1 MQDLTKLTRKDLQAY
16 SKDKLI
22 DVILLLIKR
31 DEENQ
36 KQIIALEKR
45 VNELEHKLACK
56 DKNSSN
62 SSKPPSSDYKSNK
75 NINLREKSGKPS
87 GGQKGHP
94 GFTRNLVDS
103 PDKVIKHVPEVCE
116 CCGKSLKKIE
126 ASLKGRKQVVDIPP
140 IKAEVIEHQQLE
152 KTCSCGHKN
161 VGKFPQDVK
170 APVQFGPI
178 IQALIL
184 YFSVRHHIPYNRI
197 AEIMEEIIG
206 EKISERTIENIL
218 VEAKVRAGPIY
229 QLIAKY
235 LKSSKYVGS
244 DETGIRVDGINFWLW
259 VWQNEL
265 YSYFAVDKSRSY
277 KVIEKYFSSKTFK
290 GTLGHD
296 CHGAQ
301 NKTKA
306 KNHQHCHA
314 HYLRALKYCIQ
325 EENSLW
331 AYKATVLLL
340 NSQKV
345 RDLIW
350 EKSFDKGLR
359 KQIIKSFENSL
370 DQLLLE
376 TVTTKETLKIQKRM
390 IKHREKVLFFMT
402 TKDVPPDNNGSER
415 AIRNA
420 KIHKKV
426 SGCFRSE
433 TGAQRYAILMSII
446 DTAKKQGLKMFD
458 ACQSLFSGNLTLLP
472 ARQ

>member
-1 MQDLTKLTRKDLQAY
+1 MQKSRKFTREELEGF
-16 SKDKLI
+16 SKEQFIEL
-22 DVILLLIKR
+22 ILLLQDRIEQFEDR
-31 DEENQ
+31 LSQ
-36 KQIIALEKR
+36 LE
-45 VNELEHKLACK
+45 
-56 DKNSSN
+56 KNSST
-62 SSKPPSSDYKSNK
+62 SSKPPSSDNKPNK

-94 GFTRNLVDS
+94 GFTRKLVDN
-103 PDKVIKHVPEVCE
+103 PDKIIKHVPEVCA

-126 ASLKGRKQVVDIPP
+126 AVLKGRRQVVDIPP
-140 IKAEVIEHQQLE
+140 IKAEVTEHQQLE
-152 KTCSCGHKN
+152 KTCPCGHKS
-161 VGKFPQDVK
+161 VGKFPEDVK
-170 APVQFGPI
+170 APVQFGSI

-197 AEIMEEIIG
+197 AEIMEEILG
-206 EKISERTIENIL
+206 ERISERTIENIL
-218 VEAKVRAGPIY
+218 EEAKVRAGPSY
-229 QLIAKY
+229 KVIAKY

-259 VWQNEL
+259 VWQNKL
-265 YSYFAVDKSRSY
+265 YSYYAVDKSRGY
-277 KVIEKYFSSKTFK
+277 KVIEKCFGENFK

-296 CHGAQ
+296 CLGAQ
-301 NKTKA
+301 NKTRA
-306 KNHQHCHA
+306 KNHQHCHP

-325 EENSLW
+325 EEQSLW
-331 AYKATVLLL
+331 AYKVTILLL

-350 EKSFDKGLR
+350 EKSFDKKLR
-359 KQIIKSFENSL
+359 CEIIKTFEDNL
-370 DQLLLE
+370 DKLLLE
-376 TVTTKETLKIQKRM
+376 KAIGKETLKIQKRM

-446 DTAKKQGLKMFD
+446 DTAKKHGLKLFD
-458 ACQSLFSGNLTLLP
+458 ACQRLFSGNLSFAY
-472 ARQ
+472 AR

>member
-1 MQDLTKLTRKDLQAY
+1 MQDLSKITKSDLQKC
-16 SKDKLI
+16 SKDELI
-22 DVILLLIKR
+22 DLILLLIKKVESLEYKLSLR
-31 DEENQ
+31 D
-36 KQIIALEKR
+36 
-45 VNELEHKLACK
+45 K
-56 DKNSSN
+56 DSNN
-62 SSKPPSSDYKSNK
+62 SSKPPSSDNKPNK

-94 GFTRNLVDS
+94 GITRELVDN
-103 PDKVIKHVPEVCE
+103 PDKIIQHVPLDKCE
-116 CCGKSLKKIE
+116 CCGKSLAKVI
-126 ASLKGRKQVVDIPP
+126 ATIMSRRQVIDTPP
-140 IKAEVIEHQQLE
+140 IKSEVTEHQQLE

-161 VGKFPQDVK
+161 VGKFPEDVK

-197 AEIMEEIIG
+197 AEIMEEILG

-218 VEAKVRAGPIY
+218 EEAKVRAGPIY
-229 QLIAKY
+229 KLIAKY

-265 YSYFAVDKSRSY
+265 YSYFVVDKSRGY
-277 KVIEKYFSSKTFK
+277 KVIEKYFGENFN

-301 NKTKA
+301 NKTRA
-306 KNHQHCHA
+306 KNHQHCHP
-314 HYLRALKYCIQ
+314 HYLRPLKYCIQ
-325 EENSLW
+325 EEQSLW
-331 AYKATVLLL
+331 AYKATILLL

-350 EKSFDKGLR
+350 EKSFDKKLR
-359 KQIIKSFENSL
+359 CEIIKAFEDNL
-370 DQLLLE
+370 DKLLSE
-376 TVTTKETLKIQKRM
+376 KVIGKETLKIQKRM

-402 TKDVPPDNNGSER
+402 TKDIPPDNNGSER

-458 ACQSLFSGNLTLLP
+458 ACQGLFSGSLTFAH